1 MPFAPNLTNEQDT
14 ERKETMNEIEETD
27 EAFLPLAQAAAAR
40 WRALFDQMTAQEGL
54 PVAAVIAGAHAEI
67 ATAMAVFYGG
77 GVAAAR
83 MASIARLVA
92 DISTM
97 SADQLAVCIPVGTA

>member
-1 MPFAPNLTNEQDT
+1 
-14 ERKETMNEIEETD
+14 MNETD

-67 ATAMAVFYGG
+67 ATALAVFYGG
-77 GVAAAR
+77 DVAAER
-83 MASIARLVA
+83 MASIARIIA
-92 DISTM
+92 DIPAM
-97 SADQLAVCIPVGTA
+97 PVGKLATCEPAGTA